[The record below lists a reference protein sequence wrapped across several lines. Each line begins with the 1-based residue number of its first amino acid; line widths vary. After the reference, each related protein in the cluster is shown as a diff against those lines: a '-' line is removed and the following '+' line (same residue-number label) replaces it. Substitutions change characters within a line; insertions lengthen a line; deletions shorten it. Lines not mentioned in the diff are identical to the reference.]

1 MKVHYTIGKDIEE
14 SFDIRTGDII
24 LDNKNN
30 EMYLA
35 TFCVKNNTYTLTSLS
50 SLLTNFYDK
59 ESDLINTIIE
69 RKFQLY
75 RDNSLQVG
83 LSNRIY

>member
-24 LDNKNN
+24 LNN
-30 EMYLA
+30 EKDIMYLVSI
-35 TFCVKNNTYTLTSLS
+35 CSQKNAYSLTSLS
-50 SLLTNFYDK
+50 SSCTYLYK
-59 ESDLINTIIE
+59 QESDLINTIIE